1 MVDPCPDINL
11 QKTEYK
17 ILIII
22 HNVIFYSTYFNL
34 SLILI
39 TIFNEVFNVSTLS
52 MSRMFTLTYVAQ
64 STRILRLLVMV
75 HRDLLEASPFMYGV
89 AVEMRRKYEG
99 MVNVSM
105 GS

>member
-1 MVDPCPDINL
+1 
-11 QKTEYK
+11 
-17 ILIII
+17 
-22 HNVIFYSTYFNL
+22 
-34 SLILI
+34 
-39 TIFNEVFNVSTLS
+39 

-64 STRILRLLVMV
+64 STRILRLLLMV

-89 AVEMRRKYEG
+89 AVDMRREYEG